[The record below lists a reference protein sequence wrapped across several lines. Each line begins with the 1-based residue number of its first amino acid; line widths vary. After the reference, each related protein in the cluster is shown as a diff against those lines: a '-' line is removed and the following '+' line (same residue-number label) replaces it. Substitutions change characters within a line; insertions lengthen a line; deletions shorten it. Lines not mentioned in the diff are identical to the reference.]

1 MGISIKDQQH
11 QRIIGKGFIAALDQ
25 SGGSTPAVLTKYG
38 IDPSVYTNAGVINQP
53 KMHGLVHEFRS
64 RMITSKPFKTGQM
77 KGAILFQTTMDSE
90 VKGQPTGDY
99 LWNNCSIVPFVK
111 IDKGLADV
119 KNGVQLLKPM
129 PDLKG
134 DLARAVAAR
143 MFGTKMRSVILEDSD
158 LGVSAVVDQQL
169 DVALVI
175 SDAGLVAIVEPEVSK
190 DMPPHIKA
198 ECDRRVMY
206 KLLEGVERIPDG
218 KQIIVKLNPPE
229 EPELFRPLTQHP
241 KILRVVFMSGGYS
254 LDESCRRL
262 SLNTDVDASYS
273 RVLTDG
279 LTISQSDKEFNA
291 ILQDTV
297 DKVYAASVSPTIRYT
312 L

>member
-1 MGISIKDQQH
+1 MGISIKEEQRR
-11 QRIIGKGFIAALDQ
+11 RIIDKGFIAALDQ
-25 SGGSTPAVLTKYG
+25 SGGSTPGVLTKYG
-38 IDPSVYTNAGVINQP
+38 IDKSAYTDGEGKQDTP
-53 KMHGLVHEFRS
+53 KMNELVHGLRT
-64 RMITSKPFKTGQM
+64 RMILSKPFKNGQI
-77 KGAILFQTTMDSE
+77 KGAILFQTTMDSMI
-90 VKGQPTGDY
+90 KGKLTGDF
-99 LWNNCSIVPFVK
+99 LWQNRSIVPFVK

-134 DLARAVAAR
+134 DIDRAVGAG
-143 MFGTKMRSVILEDSD
+143 MFGTKARSLIHEDSD
-158 LGVSAVVDQQL
+158 SGVSAAVDQQL

-175 SDAGLVAIVEPEVSK
+175 TDAGLVAIVEPEVSK

-254 LDESCRRL
+254 LDESCQRL
-262 SLNTDVDASYS
+262 SQNTDVDASYS

-279 LTISQSDKEFNA
+279 LTVSQDDEEFNER
-291 ILQDTV
+291 LQDTV
-297 DKVYAASVSPTIRYT
+297 DKVYAASLSPRFTYS
-312 L
+312 